1 MTASQLDWY
10 LQINLKARQLRLLVA
25 LDDFGNLK
33 QVADISHVTVPAV
46 SKALSELEKGLGLQL
61 FTRTTHGLQPTAY
74 GECLIRH
81 ARNMLVNIHHAR
93 EELRA
98 ISSGTEG
105 KIHVGVFPAWTSALL
120 PSALALLKERSPGTN
135 VLVTEGTIQT
145 LMPDLSQGK
154 IDLLIGRLPPR
165 HATHDVEELELL
177 EEPLVLMTGPR
188 HPLALKKKVKW
199 SDLRDYPWVL
209 PPAGSQLRDP
219 LERILERHGIS
230 LSNNYIET
238 LSTHLIRSYL
248 HMTDAVAMMAAAVA
262 KDPVQPLS
270 VLPLTMPRLMRPA
283 GVMWNR
289 SRNLTPGAQL
299 LVSCLKEVADRLSF
313 IFSPSVTG
321 RTKVQANL
329 AIVRRPMTIA

>member
-1 MTASQLDWY
+1 MAVSQLDWY

-61 FTRTTHGLQPTAY
+61 FTRTHQGLQPTAY

-81 ARNMLVNIHHAR
+81 ARNMLANIYHAR

-98 ISSGTEG
+98 ISAGTEG

-120 PSALALLKERSPGTN
+120 PSALALLKQQAPGTN
-135 VLVTEGTIQT
+135 VLVTEGTVQT
-145 LMPDLSQGK
+145 LMPDLLQGK

-165 HATHDVEELELL
+165 HANADIDEIELL
-177 EEPLVLMTGPR
+177 EEPLVLMTGPN
-188 HPLALKKKVKW
+188 HPLAKKKKVKW
-199 SDLRDYPWVL
+199 ADLKEYPWVL
-209 PPAGSQLRDP
+209 PPTGSQLRDP
-219 LERILERHGIS
+219 LERILEQQGIS
-230 LSNNYIET
+230 LSSNYIET

-248 HMTDAVAMMAAAVA
+248 HMSNAIAMMAGAVA
-262 KDPVQPLS
+262 KDPIQPLS
-270 VLPLTMPRLMRPA
+270 ILPLALPRLMRPA

-289 SRNLTPGAQL
+289 NRTLTPGAQL
-299 LVSCLKEVADRLSF
+299 MIDCLKDAAKQL
-313 IFSPSVTG
+313 
-321 RTKVQANL
+321 
-329 AIVRRPMTIA
+329 